1 MHCYSLCVLF
11 ICYCIPGVHLYKK
24 ILQIFTRI
32 PDLTQRNMP
41 LLEPQCYWQTDWL
54 FKEEDWVLWRE
65 VFPCLCMFKITNTLW
80 RCQTLHVQLFS
91 GFAGGSYV
99 VVDHWMKYL
108 KYFKRFFWGNRSTSS
123 FCRSLTWSDY
133 IFCYSCPF
141 VSPSI
146 TWYFY
151 M

>member
-54 FKEEDWVLWRE
+54 FKEEDWVLWTE
-65 VFPCLCMFKITNTLW
+65 VSLCLCMFKITNSLW
-80 RCQTLHVQLFS
+80 GCQTYSMFNLAILRFCGDSHRS
-91 GFAGGSYV
+91 C
-99 VVDHWMKYL
+99 KYKSMEFL
-108 KYFKRFFWGNRSTSS
+108 
-123 FCRSLTWSDY
+123 LMLLLLL
-133 IFCYSCPF
+133 
-141 VSPSI
+141 SI
-146 TWYFY
+146 QMDNIIYHIE
-151 M
+151 